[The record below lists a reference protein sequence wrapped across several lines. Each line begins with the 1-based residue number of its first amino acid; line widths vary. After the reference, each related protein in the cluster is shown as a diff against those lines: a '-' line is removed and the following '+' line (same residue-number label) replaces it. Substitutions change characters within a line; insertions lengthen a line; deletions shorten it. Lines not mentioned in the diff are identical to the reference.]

1 MSKNNKN
8 TTQEN
13 ENVKP
18 AKVDKNKKQVKSK
31 KEGKG
36 LGRKVKESASE
47 LKKVSWPSF
56 GKTVKQTGVVIAVVV
71 LCTLALFAVDRLFSL
86 LYNVLT

>member
-8 TTQEN
+8 VTQEN